1 MVIHPHSTALKG
13 KVHIQCQHTI
23 TVTPQL
29 FWRTSSRCSSITKR
43 ERQADR
49 HSYINTDRDKR
60 ERIKMEKGWE
70 SDKELKTKQTCG
82 LLWKVVWDKA
92 AHCFRTCFW
101 FALKFCPKWYS
112 RIKVFRGWKY
122 LMKNYVSVCWWHTF
136 LFGWLKRIILFIC
149 TCFTT
154 VCINVW
160 LEDEP

>member
-29 FWRTSSRCSSITKR
+29 FWRTSPRCSSITKR

-101 FALKFCPKWYS
+101 FALKFCPKWNKS
-112 RIKVFRGWKY
+112 IQGLKVLDEELRLSL
-122 LMKNYVSVCWWHTF
+122 LMTHLSFWMAEKNHFVHMYMLYNSLH
-136 LFGWLKRIILFIC
+136 
-149 TCFTT
+149 
-154 VCINVW
+154 
-160 LEDEP
+160 